1 MFTDAMFTRN
11 RRPRGQDEV
20 TVDAGY
26 TYVIESVKR
35 VGHGMYEMDVR
46 CIG

>member
-1 MFTDAMFTRN
+1 MFTDTMFTRTGQ
-11 RRPRGQDEV
+11 PRGQDEV

-26 TYVIESVKR
+26 TYLVEDISKAGPGR
-35 VGHGMYEMDVR
+35 YEITVR